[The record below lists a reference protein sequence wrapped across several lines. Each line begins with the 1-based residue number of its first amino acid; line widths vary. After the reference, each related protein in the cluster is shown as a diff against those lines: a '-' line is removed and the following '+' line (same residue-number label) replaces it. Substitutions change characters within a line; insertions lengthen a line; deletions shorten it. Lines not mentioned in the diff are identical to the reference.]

1 MNFDFGEKEKKI
13 CGKIRELFSGNDAAE
28 LMQMETFP
36 LEGLRKLTRRWLTSL
51 GETGYLTPSVEDGR
65 NSVSLVISQEQLA
78 ALAPALFL
86 SVEVSVRIFGRLV
99 ARFGTQ
105 DQKNA
110 VLPDLMSG
118 KTIGA
123 VALSEEGMNTESST
137 LKTTG
142 TPTPHGFS
150 VTGSKGHGVNAPIA
164 DWIAVAGKIDDREGP
179 AFFLMGKESKGLSID
194 HRLATLGYEGVPISP
209 IRLDNSPVPTTH
221 VIHPPA
227 DSASLKTVR
236 MWEDQVLTAASLG
249 LMRRSFDA
257 ALKYAKAHRSGGKPI
272 IAYQE
277 VGFKLA
283 EMLTLFQ
290 TAQLL
295 AYRAAWMSESENRE
309 ADVLAHSAKVFCA
322 ESAEKITSEALQ
334 ILGGKG
340 YVRGNP
346 VEAGYRDAK
355 YIQIAGT
362 STEISRMKIGDWVLE
377 YP

>member
-1 MNFDFGEKEKKI
+1 
-13 CGKIRELFSGNDAAE
+13 
-28 LMQMETFP
+28 
-36 LEGLRKLTRRWLTSL
+36 
-51 GETGYLTPSVEDGR
+51 
-65 NSVSLVISQEQLA
+65 
-78 ALAPALFL
+78 
-86 SVEVSVRIFGRLV
+86 
-99 ARFGTQ
+99 
-105 DQKNA
+105 
-110 VLPDLMSG
+110 
-118 KTIGA
+118 
-123 VALSEEGMNTESST
+123 
-137 LKTTG
+137 
-142 TPTPHGFS
+142 
-150 VTGSKGHGVNAPIA
+150 
-164 DWIAVAGKIDDREGP
+164 
-179 AFFLMGKESKGLSID
+179 
-194 HRLATLGYEGVPISP
+194 
-209 IRLDNSPVPTTH
+209 
-221 VIHPPA
+221 
-227 DSASLKTVR
+227 

>member
-13 CGKIRELFSGNDAAE
+13 CGKIRELFSGNDTAE
-28 LMQMETFP
+28 LMQMETLP
-36 LEGLRKLTRRWLTSL
+36 LEDLRKLTRRWLKSL
-51 GETGYLTPSVEDGR
+51 GKAGYLAPSAEDGR
-65 NSVSLVISQEQLA
+65 NSVSLVVNQEQLA
-78 ALAPALFL
+78 ALAPSLFL
-86 SVEVSVRIFGRLV
+86 SAEVSIRIFGRLIV
-99 ARFGTQ
+99 RFGSE

-110 VLPDLMSG
+110 VLPDLISG
-118 KTIGA
+118 KSIGA
-123 VALSEEGMNTESST
+123 VALSESSMNIENDV
-137 LKTTG
+137 LHTTG
-142 TPTPHGFS
+142 VTSADGFH
-150 VTGSKGHGVNAPIA
+150 VTGNKGHVVNAAIA
-164 DWIAVAGKIDDREGP
+164 DWIAVAGKIDGREGP
-179 AFFLMGKESKGLSID
+179 AFFLMEKKSEGLFVGD
-194 HRLATLGYEGVPISP
+194 RLATLGYEGAPISP
-209 IRLDNSPVPTTH
+209 IRLDNSPVPATH
-221 VIHPPA
+221 VIHPPI
-227 DSASLKTVR
+227 DSAAFQTVR

-257 ALKYAKAHRSGGKPI
+257 ALQYAKTHRSGGKPI

-295 AYRAAWMSESENRE
+295 AYRAAWMSESEDRE
-309 ADVLAHSAKVFCA
+309 ADVLAHAAKVFCA
-322 ESAEKITSEALQ
+322 ESAEKVTSDAMQ

-377 YP
+377 HP

>member
-1 MNFDFGEKEKKI
+1 MNFDMGEAEKQACKR
-13 CGKIRELFSGNDAAE
+13 IRGLFSGDAAAE
-28 LMQMETFP
+28 LAQMGTIALDEV
-36 LEGLRKLTRRWLTSL
+36 RKITRHWLTTL
-51 GETGYLTPSVEDGR
+51 GEAGYPMTSVKNGR
-65 NSVSLVISQEQLA
+65 NSVSLVFNQEQLA

-86 SVEVSVRIFGRLV
+86 SVEVSIRIFGCLV
-99 ARFGTQ
+99 SRFGTE

-110 VLPDLMSG
+110 LLPDLISG

-123 VALSEEGMNTESST
+123 VALSENSMNIQNDALHTTGVSST
-137 LKTTG
+137 D
-142 TPTPHGFS
+142 GFH
-150 VTGSKGHGVNAPIA
+150 VTGSKGHVVNAAIA
-164 DWIAVAGKIDDREGP
+164 DWIAVAGKIDGREEP
-179 AFFLMGKESKGLSID
+179 AFFLIKKESEGLLMGD
-194 HRLATLGYEGVPISP
+194 RLATIGYEGAPISP
-209 IRLDNSPVPTTH
+209 IHLDDCPVPATH
-221 VIHPPA
+221 VIPPPLDGDA
-227 DSASLKTVR
+227 LQTIR

-249 LMRRSFDA
+249 LMGRSFDV
-257 ALKYAKAHRSGGKPI
+257 ALQYAKTHRSGGKPI

-295 AYRAAWMSESENRE
+295 AYRAAWMSESEDRE
-309 ADVLAHSAKVFCA
+309 ADVLAHAAKVFCA
-322 ESAEKITSEALQ
+322 ESAEKVASEALQ

-362 STEISRMKIGDWVLE
+362 STEISRMKIGDRVLGN
-377 YP
+377 

>member
-1 MNFDFGEKEKKI
+1 MNFDMGEVEKQVR
-13 CGKIRELFSGNDAAE
+13 GKVGELFTGDTAAE
-28 LMQMETFP
+28 LMRMESLP
-36 LEGLRKLTRRWLTSL
+36 MEDVRKITRRWLTSL
-51 GETGYLTPSVEDGR
+51 GEAGYPMPMVKNGR
-65 NSVSLVISQEQLA
+65 NSVSLVVSQEQLA
-78 ALAPALFL
+78 ALAPSLFL
-86 SVEVSVRIFGRLV
+86 SVEVSIRIFGRLV
-99 ARFGTQ
+99 ARFGSE

-118 KTIGA
+118 KSIGA
-123 VALSEEGMNTESST
+123 VALSENSMNIENDI
-137 LKTTG
+137 LHTTG
-142 TPTPHGFS
+142 VSSADGFH
-150 VTGSKGHGVNAPIA
+150 VTGSKGHVVNAAIA
-164 DWIAVAGKIDDREGP
+164 DWIAVAGKIDGREEP
-179 AFFLMGKESKGLSID
+179 AFFLMEKESEGLFIGE
-194 HRLATLGYEGVPISP
+194 RLSTLGYEGAPISP
-209 IRLDNSPVPTTH
+209 IRLDNSPVPATH
-221 VIHPPA
+221 VIHPPI
-227 DSASLKTVR
+227 DSAAFQTVR

-257 ALKYAKAHRSGGKPI
+257 ALQYAKTHRSGGKPI

-295 AYRAAWMSESENRE
+295 AYRAAWMSESEDRE
-309 ADVLAHSAKVFCA
+309 ADVLAHAAKIFCA
-322 ESAEKITSEALQ
+322 ESAEKVTSDAMQ

-362 STEISRMKIGDWVLE
+362 STEISRMKIGDRILD
-377 YP
+377 Y